1 MPGIAFHKGE
11 FMPLEQATIGVMT
24 HALHYGTSIFE
35 GIRGNWNEESQKL
48 YLFRLEE
55 HYERLLAGC
64 KIMRINLPYSAGEL
78 CNITTDMVERSG
90 YRQDIYVRPIAYK
103 SEERVATLN
112 LNHLEDGFTV
122 FAIPFGAYLDIE
134 AAARCCTS
142 SWRRTQDSVIPPS
155 IKIGGH
161 YVNSILAKTEAVR
174 NGFDEAILLNDRGQ
188 VSEGTGENLF
198 LLKNGKLS
206 TPSIADS
213 VLPGITRDT
222 VIELAQKE
230 LGIEIVERSI
240 TRSELYLADE
250 IFLTGT
256 AAHLTAVGSVDNL
269 DVGEGTMGPVTRQ
282 LQDMYFNVVR
292 GKNSKYMQWC
302 TPATPKLV
310 EA

>member
-11 FMPLEQATIGVMT
+11 FIPLEHATIGVMT

-35 GIRGNWNEESQKL
+35 GIRGNWNEEDEKL

-64 KIMRINLPYSAGEL
+64 KIMRIDLPYSVSEL
-78 CNITTDMVERSG
+78 SGITTDMVERSG

-155 IKIGGH
+155 IKIGGL
-161 YVNSILAKTEAVR
+161 YVNSILAKTEAVK

-188 VSEGTGENLF
+188 VSEGSGENLF

-222 VIELAQKE
+222 VIELAQNE
-230 LGIEIVERSI
+230 LGIEVVERSI

-256 AAHLTAVGSVDNL
+256 AAHLTAVGSIDNI
-269 DVGEGTMGPVTRQ
+269 DVGQGTMGPVTRQ
-282 LQDMYFNVVR
+282 LQDMYFDVVR
-292 GKNSKYMQWC
+292 GKNSKYLHWC
-302 TPATPKLV
+302 TPVTPKLV

>member
-11 FMPLEQATIGVMT
+11 FMPLEQASIGIMT

-35 GIRGNWNEESQKL
+35 GIRGNWNEEDEKL

-64 KIMRINLPYSAGEL
+64 KIMRINLPYSVSEL
-78 CNITTDMVERSG
+78 CNITTDMVQRSG
-90 YRQDIYVRPIAYK
+90 YRQDIYVRPLAYK
-103 SEERVATLN
+103 SEERVATLF
-112 LNHLEDGFTV
+112 LGHLEDGFSV
-122 FAIPFGAYLDIE
+122 FAIPFGAYLDLE

-155 IKIGGH
+155 IKIGGL
-161 YVNSILAKTEAVR
+161 YVNSILARTEAIT

-188 VSEGTGENLF
+188 VSEGSGENLF

-206 TPSIADS
+206 TPSISDS
-213 VLPGITRDT
+213 VLPGITRNT
-222 VIELAQKE
+222 IVELAQNE
-230 LGIEIVERSI
+230 LGIEVVERSI

-256 AAHLTAVGSVDNL
+256 AAHLTAVGSVDKI
-269 DVGEGTMGPVTRQ
+269 DVGNGTMGPATRQ
-282 LQDMYFNVVR
+282 LQDMYFDVVR
-292 GKNSKYMQWC
+292 GKNPKYLHWC

>member
-11 FMPLEQATIGVMT
+11 FMPLEQASIGIMT

-35 GIRGNWNEESQKL
+35 GIRGNWNEEDEKL

-64 KIMRINLPYSAGEL
+64 KIMRINLPYSVSEL
-78 CNITTDMVERSG
+78 CSITTDMVQRSG
-90 YRQDIYVRPIAYK
+90 YRQDIYVRPLAYK
-103 SEERVATLN
+103 SEERVATLF
-112 LNHLEDGFTV
+112 LGHLEDGFSV
-122 FAIPFGAYLDIE
+122 FAIPFGAYLDLE

-155 IKIGGH
+155 IKIGGL
-161 YVNSILAKTEAVR
+161 YVNSILARTEAIT

-188 VSEGTGENLF
+188 VSEGSGENLF

-206 TPSIADS
+206 TPSISDS

-222 VIELAQKE
+222 IVELAQNE
-230 LGIEIVERSI
+230 LGIEVVERSI

-256 AAHLTAVGSVDNL
+256 AAHLTAVGSIDNI
-269 DVGEGTMGPVTRQ
+269 DVGNGTMGPATRQ
-282 LQDMYFNVVR
+282 LQDMYFDVVR
-292 GKNSKYMQWC
+292 GKNPKYLHWC

>member
-1 MPGIAFHKGE
+1 MPRIAFHKGE
-11 FMPLEQATIGVMT
+11 LMPLEQATVGIMT

-35 GIRGNWNEESQKL
+35 GIRGNWNEEDEKL

-64 KIMRINLPYSAGEL
+64 KIMRINLPYSVGEL

-90 YRQDIYVRPIAYK
+90 YRQDIYVRPLAYK
-103 SEERVATLN
+103 SEERVATLY
-112 LNHLEDGFTV
+112 LGHLEDGFSV
-122 FAIPFGAYLDIE
+122 FAIPFGAYLDLE

-142 SWRRTQDSVIPPS
+142 SWRRAQDGVIPPS
-155 IKIGGH
+155 VKIGGL
-161 YVNSILAKTEAVR
+161 YVNSILAKTEAVS

-230 LGIEIVERSI
+230 LGIEVVERSI

-256 AAHLTAVGSVDNL
+256 AAHLTAVGSVDNI
-269 DVGEGTMGPVTRQ
+269 DVGEGTMGPATRQ
-282 LQDMYFNVVR
+282 LQDMYFDVVR
-292 GKNSKYMQWC
+292 GKNPKYMQWC

>member
-11 FMPLEQATIGVMT
+11 FMPLEQASIGIMT

-35 GIRGNWNEESQKL
+35 GIRGNWNEEDEKL

-112 LNHLEDGFTV
+112 LSHLEDGFSV

-142 SWRRTQDSVIPPS
+142 SWRRAQDGVIPPS
-155 IKIGGH
+155 IKIGGL
-161 YVNSILAKTEAVR
+161 YVNSILAKTEAVN

-188 VSEGTGENLF
+188 VSEGSGENLF

-206 TPSIADS
+206 TPSISDS
-213 VLPGITRDT
+213 VLPGITRNT
-222 VIELAQKE
+222 IVELAQNE
-230 LGIEIVERSI
+230 LGIEVVERSI

-256 AAHLTAVGSVDNL
+256 AAHLTAVGSIDNI
-269 DVGEGTMGPVTRQ
+269 DVGNGTMGPATRE
-282 LQDMYFNVVR
+282 LQDMYFDVVR
-292 GKNSKYMQWC
+292 GKNPKYLHWC

>member
-35 GIRGNWNEESQKL
+35 GIRGNWNEEDEKL

-64 KIMRINLPYSAGEL
+64 KIMRIDLPYSVTEL
-78 CNITTDMVERSG
+78 SNITTDMVERSG

-142 SWRRTQDSVIPPS
+142 SWRRAQDGVIPPS
-155 IKIGGH
+155 IKIAGL
-161 YVNSILAKTEAVR
+161 YVNSILAKTEAVK

-198 LLKNGKLS
+198 LLKKGKLS

-213 VLPGITRDT
+213 VLPGITRDA
-222 VIELAQKE
+222 VIELAQNE
-230 LGIEIVERSI
+230 LGIEVVERSI

-256 AAHLTAVGSVDNL
+256 AAHLTAVGSIDNI

-282 LQDMYFNVVR
+282 LQDMYFDVVR
-292 GKNSKYMQWC
+292 GKNSKYLHWC

>member
-11 FMPLEQATIGVMT
+11 LMPLEQATVGIMT

-35 GIRGNWNEESQKL
+35 GIRGNWNEEDEKL

-55 HYERLLAGC
+55 HYERMLAGC
-64 KIMRINLPYSAGEL
+64 KIMRINLPYSVSEL
-78 CNITTDMVERSG
+78 SNITTDMVERCG
-90 YRQDIYVRPIAYK
+90 YRQDIYVRPLAYK
-103 SEERVATLN
+103 SEERVATLY
-112 LNHLEDGFTV
+112 LGHLEDGFSV
-122 FAIPFGAYLDIE
+122 FAIPFGAYLDLE

-142 SWRRTQDSVIPPS
+142 SWRRAQDGVIPPS
-155 IKIGGH
+155 VKIGGL
-161 YVNSILAKTEAVR
+161 YVNSILAKTEAV
-174 NGFDEAILLNDRGQ
+174 NTGFDEAILLNDRGQ

-198 LLKNGKLS
+198 LLKNGKLA

-213 VLPGITRDT
+213 VLLGITRDT

-230 LGIEIVERSI
+230 FGIEVVERSI

-256 AAHLTAVGSVDNL
+256 AAHLTAVGSVDNIN
-269 DVGEGTMGPVTRQ
+269 VGDGTMGPATRQ
-282 LQDMYFNVVR
+282 LQEMYFDVVR
-292 GKNSKYMQWC
+292 GKNSKYLHWC

>member
-11 FMPLEQATIGVMT
+11 LMPLEQATVGIMT

-35 GIRGNWNEESQKL
+35 GIRGNWNEEDEKL

-55 HYERLLAGC
+55 HYERMLAGC
-64 KIMRINLPYSAGEL
+64 KIMRINLPYSVSEL
-78 CNITTDMVERSG
+78 SNITTDMVERCG
-90 YRQDIYVRPIAYK
+90 YRQDIYVRPLAYK
-103 SEERVATLN
+103 SEERVATLY
-112 LNHLEDGFTV
+112 LGHLEDGFSV
-122 FAIPFGAYLDIE
+122 FAIPFGAYLDLE

-142 SWRRTQDSVIPPS
+142 SWRRAQDGVIPPS
-155 IKIGGH
+155 VKIGGL
-161 YVNSILAKTEAVR
+161 YVNSILAKTEAV
-174 NGFDEAILLNDRGQ
+174 NTGFDEAILLNDRGQ

-198 LLKNGKLS
+198 LLKNGKLA

-213 VLPGITRDT
+213 VLLGITRDT
-222 VIELAQKE
+222 VIDLAQKE
-230 LGIEIVERSI
+230 LGIEVVERSI

-256 AAHLTAVGSVDNL
+256 AAHLTAVGSVDNIN
-269 DVGEGTMGPVTRQ
+269 VGEGTMGPATRQ
-282 LQDMYFNVVR
+282 LQEMYFDVVR
-292 GKNSKYMQWC
+292 GKNSKYLHWC

>member
-11 FMPLEQATIGVMT
+11 LMPLEQATVGIMT

-35 GIRGNWNEESQKL
+35 GIRGNWNEEDEKL

-55 HYERLLAGC
+55 HYERMLAGC
-64 KIMRINLPYSAGEL
+64 KIMRINLPYSVSEL
-78 CNITTDMVERSG
+78 SNITTDMVERCG
-90 YRQDIYVRPIAYK
+90 YRQDIYVRPLAYK
-103 SEERVATLN
+103 SEERVATLY
-112 LNHLEDGFTV
+112 LGHLEDGFSV
-122 FAIPFGAYLDIE
+122 FAIPFGAYLDLE

-142 SWRRTQDSVIPPS
+142 SWRRVQDGVIPPS
-155 IKIGGH
+155 VKIGGL
-161 YVNSILAKTEAVR
+161 YVNSILAKTEAV
-174 NGFDEAILLNDRGQ
+174 NTGFDEAILLNDRGQ

-198 LLKNGKLS
+198 LLKNGKLA

-213 VLPGITRDT
+213 VLLGITRDT

-230 LGIEIVERSI
+230 LGIEVVERSI

-256 AAHLTAVGSVDNL
+256 AAHLTAVGSVDNIN
-269 DVGEGTMGPVTRQ
+269 VGDGTMGPATRQ
-282 LQDMYFNVVR
+282 LQEMYFDVVR
-292 GKNSKYMQWC
+292 GKNSKYLHWC

>member
-64 KIMRINLPYSAGEL
+64 KIMRINLPYSVGEL

>member
-11 FMPLEQATIGVMT
+11 FMPLEQATIGIMT

-35 GIRGNWNEESQKL
+35 GIRGNWNEEDEKL

-78 CNITTDMVERSG
+78 CNITTNMVERSG
-90 YRQDIYVRPIAYK
+90 YRQDIYIRPLAYK
-103 SEERVATLN
+103 SEERVATLY
-112 LNHLEDGFTV
+112 LGHLEDGFSV
-122 FAIPFGAYLDIE
+122 FAIPFGAYLDLE

-155 IKIGGH
+155 IKIGGL
-161 YVNSILAKTEAVR
+161 YVNSILAKTEAVN

-198 LLKNGKLS
+198 LLKNGKLA

-213 VLPGITRDT
+213 VLLGITRDT
-222 VIELAQKE
+222 VIELAQEE
-230 LGIEIVERSI
+230 LGIEVVERSI

-250 IFLTGT
+250 LFLTGT
-256 AAHLTAVGSVDNL
+256 AAHLTAVGSLDNIN
-269 DVGEGTMGPVTRQ
+269 VGEGTMGPVTRQ
-282 LQDMYFNVVR
+282 LQEMYFDVVR
-292 GKNSKYMQWC
+292 GKNSKYLYWC

>member
-11 FMPLEQATIGVMT
+11 FMPLEQATVGVMT
-24 HALHYGTSIFE
+24 HALHYGTSVFE
-35 GIRGNWNEESQKL
+35 GIRGNWNEEDEKL

-64 KIMRINLPYSAGEL
+64 KIMRINLPYSVGEL
-78 CNITTDMVERSG
+78 SSITTDMVERSG

-155 IKIGGH
+155 IKIGGL
-161 YVNSILAKTEAVR
+161 YVNSILAKTEAVK

-222 VIELAQKE
+222 VVELAQNE
-230 LGIEIVERSI
+230 LGIEVVERSI

-256 AAHLTAVGSVDNL
+256 AAHLTAVGSIDNL

-282 LQDMYFNVVR
+282 LQDMYFDVVR

-302 TPATPKLV
+302 TPAAPKLV

>member
-11 FMPLEQATIGVMT
+11 FMPLEQASIGIMT

-35 GIRGNWNEESQKL
+35 GIRGNWNEEDEKL

-64 KIMRINLPYSAGEL
+64 KIMRINLPYSVSEL
-78 CNITTDMVERSG
+78 CNITTDMVQRSG

-103 SEERVATLN
+103 SEERVATLF
-112 LNHLEDGFTV
+112 LGHLEDGFSV
-122 FAIPFGAYLDIE
+122 FAIPFGAYLDLE

-155 IKIGGH
+155 IKIGGL
-161 YVNSILAKTEAVR
+161 YVNSILARTEAIT

-188 VSEGTGENLF
+188 VSEGSGENLF

-206 TPSIADS
+206 TPSISDS
-213 VLPGITRDT
+213 VLPGITRNT
-222 VIELAQKE
+222 IVELAQNE
-230 LGIEIVERSI
+230 LGIEVVERSI

-256 AAHLTAVGSVDNL
+256 AAHLTAVGSIDNI
-269 DVGEGTMGPVTRQ
+269 DVGNGTMGPATRQ
-282 LQDMYFNVVR
+282 LQDMYFDVVR
-292 GKNSKYMQWC
+292 GKNPKYLHWC

>member
-11 FMPLEQATIGVMT
+11 LMPLEQATVGIMT

-35 GIRGNWNEESQKL
+35 GIRGNWNEEDEKL

-64 KIMRINLPYSAGEL
+64 KIMRINLPYSVGEL

-90 YRQDIYVRPIAYK
+90 YRQDIYVRPLAYK
-103 SEERVATLN
+103 SEERVATLY
-112 LNHLEDGFTV
+112 LGHLEDGFSV
-122 FAIPFGAYLDIE
+122 FAIPFGAYLDLE

-142 SWRRTQDSVIPPS
+142 SWRRAQDGVIPPS
-155 IKIGGH
+155 IKIGGL
-161 YVNSILAKTEAVR
+161 YVNSILAKTEAVT

-230 LGIEIVERSI
+230 LGIEVVERSI

-256 AAHLTAVGSVDNL
+256 AAHLTAVGSVDNI
-269 DVGEGTMGPVTRQ
+269 DVGEGTMGPATRQ
-282 LQDMYFNVVR
+282 LQDMYFDVVR

>member
-11 FMPLEQATIGVMT
+11 LMPLEQATVGIMT

-35 GIRGNWNEESQKL
+35 GIRGNWNEEDEKL

-55 HYERLLAGC
+55 HYERMLAGC
-64 KIMRINLPYSAGEL
+64 KIMRIKLPYSVSEL
-78 CNITTDMVERSG
+78 SNITTDMVERCG
-90 YRQDIYVRPIAYK
+90 YRQDIYVRPLAYK
-103 SEERVATLN
+103 SEERVATLY
-112 LNHLEDGFTV
+112 LGHLEDGFSV
-122 FAIPFGAYLDIE
+122 FAIPFGAYLDLE

-142 SWRRTQDSVIPPS
+142 SWRRAQDGVIPPS
-155 IKIGGH
+155 VKIGGL
-161 YVNSILAKTEAVR
+161 YVNSILAKTEAV
-174 NGFDEAILLNDRGQ
+174 NAGFDEAILLNDRGQ

-230 LGIEIVERSI
+230 LDIEVVERSI

-256 AAHLTAVGSVDNL
+256 AAHLTAVGSVDNIN
-269 DVGEGTMGPVTRQ
+269 VGEGTMGPATRQ
-282 LQDMYFNVVR
+282 LQEMYFDVVR
-292 GKNSKYMQWC
+292 GKNSKYLHWC

>member
-35 GIRGNWNEESQKL
+35 GIRGNWNEEDEKL

-64 KIMRINLPYSAGEL
+64 KIMRINLPYSVAEL
-78 CNITTDMVERSG
+78 SNITTDMVERSG

-155 IKIGGH
+155 IKIGGL
-161 YVNSILAKTEAVR
+161 YVNSILAKTEAVK

-188 VSEGTGENLF
+188 VSEGSGENLF

-230 LGIEIVERSI
+230 LGIEVVERSI

-256 AAHLTAVGSVDNL
+256 AAHLTAVGSIDNL

-282 LQDMYFNVVR
+282 LQDMYFDVVR

>member
-11 FMPLEQATIGVMT
+11 FMPLEQASIGVMT

-35 GIRGNWNEESQKL
+35 GIRGNWNEEDEKL

-64 KIMRINLPYSAGEL
+64 KIMRIDLPYSVTEL
-78 CNITTDMVERSG
+78 SNITTDMVERSG

-142 SWRRTQDSVIPPS
+142 SWRRAQDGVIPPS
-155 IKIGGH
+155 IKIAGL
-161 YVNSILAKTEAVR
+161 YVNSILAKTEAVK

-188 VSEGTGENLF
+188 VSEGSGENLF

-213 VLPGITRDT
+213 VLPGITRGT
-222 VIELAQKE
+222 VIELAQNE
-230 LGIEIVERSI
+230 LGIEVVERSI

-256 AAHLTAVGSVDNL
+256 AAHLTAVGSIDNI

-282 LQDMYFNVVR
+282 LQDMYFDVVR
-292 GKNSKYMQWC
+292 GKNSKYLHWC

>member
-11 FMPLEQATIGVMT
+11 LMPLEQATVGIMT

-35 GIRGNWNEESQKL
+35 GIRGNWNEEDEKL

-64 KIMRINLPYSAGEL
+64 KIMRINLPYSVGEL

-90 YRQDIYVRPIAYK
+90 YRQDIYVRPLAYK
-103 SEERVATLN
+103 SEERVATLY
-112 LNHLEDGFTV
+112 LGHLEDGFSV
-122 FAIPFGAYLDIE
+122 FAIPFGAYLDLE

-142 SWRRTQDSVIPPS
+142 SWRRAQDGVIPPS
-155 IKIGGH
+155 IKIGGL
-161 YVNSILAKTEAVR
+161 YVNSILAKTEAVT

-230 LGIEIVERSI
+230 LGIEVVERSI

-256 AAHLTAVGSVDNL
+256 AAHLTAVGSVDNI
-269 DVGEGTMGPVTRQ
+269 DVGEGTMGPATRQ
-282 LQDMYFNVVR
+282 LQDMYFDVVR
-292 GKNSKYMQWC
+292 GKNPKYMQWC

>member
-11 FMPLEQATIGVMT
+11 FMALEQASIGIMT

-35 GIRGNWNEESQKL
+35 GIRGNWNEEDEKL

-64 KIMRINLPYSAGEL
+64 KIMRINLPYSVSEL
-78 CNITTDMVERSG
+78 CNITTDMVQRSG
-90 YRQDIYVRPIAYK
+90 YRQDIYVRPLAYK
-103 SEERVATLN
+103 SEERVATLF
-112 LNHLEDGFTV
+112 LGHLEDGFSV
-122 FAIPFGAYLDIE
+122 FAIPFGAYLDLE

-155 IKIGGH
+155 IKIGGL
-161 YVNSILAKTEAVR
+161 YVNSILARTEAIT

-188 VSEGTGENLF
+188 VSEGSGENLF

-206 TPSIADS
+206 TPSISDS

-222 VIELAQKE
+222 IVELAQNE
-230 LGIEIVERSI
+230 LGIEVVERSI

-256 AAHLTAVGSVDNL
+256 AAHLTAVGSIDNI
-269 DVGEGTMGPVTRQ
+269 DVGNGTMGPATRQ
-282 LQDMYFNVVR
+282 LQDMYFDVVR
-292 GKNSKYMQWC
+292 GKNPKYLHWC

>member
-11 FMPLEQATIGVMT
+11 LMPLEQATVGIMT

-35 GIRGNWNEESQKL
+35 GIRGNWNEEDEKL

-55 HYERLLAGC
+55 HYERMLAGC
-64 KIMRINLPYSAGEL
+64 KIMRINLPYSVSEL
-78 CNITTDMVERSG
+78 SNITTDIVERSG
-90 YRQDIYVRPIAYK
+90 YRQDIYVRPLAYK
-103 SEERVATLN
+103 SEERVATLY
-112 LNHLEDGFTV
+112 LGHLEDGFSV
-122 FAIPFGAYLDIE
+122 FAIPFGAYLDLE

-142 SWRRTQDSVIPPS
+142 SWRRAQDGVIPPS
-155 IKIGGH
+155 VKIGGL
-161 YVNSILAKTEAVR
+161 YVNSILAKTEAV
-174 NGFDEAILLNDRGQ
+174 NTGFDEAILLNDRGQ

-198 LLKNGKLS
+198 LLKNGKLA

-213 VLPGITRDT
+213 VLLGITRDT

-230 LGIEIVERSI
+230 FGIEVVERSI

-256 AAHLTAVGSVDNL
+256 AAHLTAVGSVDNIN
-269 DVGEGTMGPVTRQ
+269 VGDGTMGPATRQ
-282 LQDMYFNVVR
+282 LQEMYFDVVR
-292 GKNSKYMQWC
+292 GKNSKYLHWC

>member
-11 FMPLEQATIGVMT
+11 LMPLEQATVGIMT

-35 GIRGNWNEESQKL
+35 GIRGNWNEEDEKL
-48 YLFRLEE
+48 YLFLLEE
-55 HYERLLAGC
+55 HYERMLAGC
-64 KIMRINLPYSAGEL
+64 KIMRINLPYSVSEL
-78 CNITTDMVERSG
+78 SNITTDMVERCG
-90 YRQDIYVRPIAYK
+90 YRQDIYVRPLAYK
-103 SEERVATLN
+103 SEERVATLY
-112 LNHLEDGFTV
+112 LGHLEDGFSV
-122 FAIPFGAYLDIE
+122 FAIPFGAYLDLE

-142 SWRRTQDSVIPPS
+142 SWRRAQDGVIPPS
-155 IKIGGH
+155 VKIGGL
-161 YVNSILAKTEAVR
+161 YVNSILAKTEAV
-174 NGFDEAILLNDRGQ
+174 NTGFDEAILLNDRGQ

-198 LLKNGKLS
+198 LLKNGKLA

-213 VLPGITRDT
+213 VLLGITRDT

-230 LGIEIVERSI
+230 FGIEVVERSI

-256 AAHLTAVGSVDNL
+256 AAHLTAVGSVDNIN
-269 DVGEGTMGPVTRQ
+269 VGDGTMGPATRQ
-282 LQDMYFNVVR
+282 LQEMYFDVVR
-292 GKNSKYMQWC
+292 GKNSKYLHWC

>member
-11 FMPLEQATIGVMT
+11 FMPLEQASIGVMT

-35 GIRGNWNEESQKL
+35 GIRGNWNEEDEKL

-64 KIMRINLPYSAGEL
+64 KIMRIDLPYSVSEL
-78 CNITTDMVERSG
+78 SNITTDMVERSG

-155 IKIGGH
+155 IKIGGL

-222 VIELAQKE
+222 VIELAKNE
-230 LGIEIVERSI
+230 LGIEVVERSI

-256 AAHLTAVGSVDNL
+256 AAHLTAVGSIDNI
-269 DVGEGTMGPVTRQ
+269 DVGTGTMGPVTRQ
-282 LQDMYFNVVR
+282 LQDMYFDVVR
-292 GKNSKYMQWC
+292 GKNPKYLHWC

>member
-35 GIRGNWNEESQKL
+35 GIRGNWNEEDEKL

-64 KIMRINLPYSAGEL
+64 KIMRINLPYSVAEL
-78 CNITTDMVERSG
+78 SNITTDMVERSG

-155 IKIGGH
+155 IKIGGL
-161 YVNSILAKTEAVR
+161 YVNSILAKTEAVK

-230 LGIEIVERSI
+230 LGIEVVERSI

-256 AAHLTAVGSVDNL
+256 AAHLTAVGSIDNL

-282 LQDMYFNVVR
+282 LQDMYFDVVR

>member
-11 FMPLEQATIGVMT
+11 LMPLEQATVGIMT

-35 GIRGNWNEESQKL
+35 GIRGNWNEEYEKL

-55 HYERLLAGC
+55 HYERMLAGC
-64 KIMRINLPYSAGEL
+64 KIMRINLPYSVSEL
-78 CNITTDMVERSG
+78 SNITTDMVERCG
-90 YRQDIYVRPIAYK
+90 YRQDIYVRPLAYK
-103 SEERVATLN
+103 SEERVATLY
-112 LNHLEDGFTV
+112 LGHLEDGFSV
-122 FAIPFGAYLDIE
+122 FAIPFGAYLDLE

-142 SWRRTQDSVIPPS
+142 SWRRAQDGVIPPS
-155 IKIGGH
+155 VKIGGL
-161 YVNSILAKTEAVR
+161 YVNSILAKTEAV
-174 NGFDEAILLNDRGQ
+174 NTGFDEAILLNDRGQ

-198 LLKNGKLS
+198 LLKNGKLA

-213 VLPGITRDT
+213 VLLGITRDT
-222 VIELAQKE
+222 VIDLAQKE
-230 LGIEIVERSI
+230 LGIEVVERSI

-256 AAHLTAVGSVDNL
+256 AAHLTAVGSVDNIN
-269 DVGEGTMGPVTRQ
+269 VGEGTMGPATRQ
-282 LQDMYFNVVR
+282 LQEMYFDVVR
-292 GKNSKYMQWC
+292 GKNSKYLHWC

>member
-11 FMPLEQATIGVMT
+11 FMPLEQATIGIMT

-35 GIRGNWNEESQKL
+35 GIRGNWNEEDEKL

-78 CNITTDMVERSG
+78 CNITTNMVERSG
-90 YRQDIYVRPIAYK
+90 YRQDIYIRPLAYK
-103 SEERVATLN
+103 SEERVATLY
-112 LNHLEDGFTV
+112 LGHLEDGFSV
-122 FAIPFGAYLDIE
+122 FAIPFGAYLDLE

-155 IKIGGH
+155 IKIGGL
-161 YVNSILAKTEAVR
+161 YVNSILAKTEAVN

-198 LLKNGKLS
+198 LLKKGKLS

-230 LGIEIVERSI
+230 LGIEVVERSI

-256 AAHLTAVGSVDNL
+256 AAHLTAVGSVDNIN
-269 DVGEGTMGPVTRQ
+269 VGEGTMGPVTRQ
-282 LQDMYFNVVR
+282 LQDMYFDVVR
-292 GKNSKYMQWC
+292 GKNSKYLHWC

>member
-11 FMPLEQATIGVMT
+11 FMPLEQATIGIMT

-35 GIRGNWNEESQKL
+35 GIRGNWNEEDEKL

-78 CNITTDMVERSG
+78 CNITTDMVERCG
-90 YRQDIYVRPIAYK
+90 YRQDIYVRPLAYK
-103 SEERVATLN
+103 SEERVATLY
-112 LNHLEDGFTV
+112 LGHLEDGFTV
-122 FAIPFGAYLDIE
+122 FAIPFGAYLDLE

-155 IKIGGH
+155 IKIGGL
-161 YVNSILAKTEAVR
+161 YVNSILAKTEAVN

-198 LLKNGKLS
+198 LLKKGKLS

-222 VIELAQKE
+222 VIELAQNE
-230 LGIEIVERSI
+230 LGIEVVERSI

-250 IFLTGT
+250 LFLTGT
-256 AAHLTAVGSVDNL
+256 AAHLTAVGSVDNIN
-269 DVGEGTMGPVTRQ
+269 VGEGTMGPATRQ
-282 LQDMYFNVVR
+282 LQEMYFDVVR
-292 GKNSKYMQWC
+292 GKNSKYLHWC

>member
-1 MPGIAFHKGE
+1 
-11 FMPLEQATIGVMT
+11 MPLEQATVGIMT

-35 GIRGNWNEESQKL
+35 GIRGNWNEEDEKL
-48 YLFRLEE
+48 YLFRLKE
-55 HYERLLAGC
+55 HYERMLAGC
-64 KIMRINLPYSAGEL
+64 KIMRINLPYSVGEL

-90 YRQDIYVRPIAYK
+90 YRQDIYVRPLAYK
-103 SEERVATLN
+103 SEERVATLY
-112 LNHLEDGFTV
+112 LGHLEDGFSV
-122 FAIPFGAYLDIE
+122 FAIPFGAYLDLE

-142 SWRRTQDSVIPPS
+142 SWRRAQDGVIPPS
-155 IKIGGH
+155 IKIGGL
-161 YVNSILAKTEAVR
+161 YVNSILAKTEAVT

-230 LGIEIVERSI
+230 LGIEVVERSI

-256 AAHLTAVGSVDNL
+256 AAHLTAVGSVDNI

-282 LQDMYFNVVR
+282 LQDMYFDVVR

>member
-11 FMPLEQATIGVMT
+11 LMPLEQATVGIMT

-35 GIRGNWNEESQKL
+35 GIRGNWNEEDEKL

-64 KIMRINLPYSAGEL
+64 KIMRINLPYSVGEL

-90 YRQDIYVRPIAYK
+90 YRQDIYVRPLAYK
-103 SEERVATLN
+103 SEERVATLY
-112 LNHLEDGFTV
+112 LGHLEDGFSV
-122 FAIPFGAYLDIE
+122 FAIPFGAYLDLE

-142 SWRRTQDSVIPPS
+142 SWRRAQDGVIPPS
-155 IKIGGH
+155 IKIGGL
-161 YVNSILAKTEAVR
+161 YVNSILAKTEAVT

-230 LGIEIVERSI
+230 LGIEVVERSI

-256 AAHLTAVGSVDNL
+256 AAHLTAVGSIDNIN
-269 DVGEGTMGPVTRQ
+269 VGDGTMGPATRQ
-282 LQDMYFNVVR
+282 LQEMYFDVVR
-292 GKNSKYMQWC
+292 GKNSKYLHWC

>member
-11 FMPLEQATIGVMT
+11 FMPLEQASIGIMT

-35 GIRGNWNEESQKL
+35 GIRGNWNEEDEKL

-64 KIMRINLPYSAGEL
+64 KIMRINLPYSVGEL

-90 YRQDIYVRPIAYK
+90 YRQDIYVRPLAYK
-103 SEERVATLN
+103 SEERVATLY
-112 LNHLEDGFTV
+112 LGHLEDGFSV
-122 FAIPFGAYLDIE
+122 FAIPFGAYLDLE

-142 SWRRTQDSVIPPS
+142 SWRRAQDGVIPPS
-155 IKIGGH
+155 IKIGGL
-161 YVNSILAKTEAVR
+161 YVNSILAKTEAVS

-188 VSEGTGENLF
+188 VSEGSGENLF

-213 VLPGITRDT
+213 VLPGITRDA
-222 VIELAQKE
+222 VVELAQNE
-230 LGIEIVERSI
+230 LGIEVVERSI

-256 AAHLTAVGSVDNL
+256 AAHLTAVGSIDNI

-282 LQDMYFNVVR
+282 LQDMYFDVVR
-292 GKNSKYMQWC
+292 GKNPKYMQWC

>member
-11 FMPLEQATIGVMT
+11 FMPLEQASIGIMT

-35 GIRGNWNEESQKL
+35 GIRGNWNEEDEKL

-64 KIMRINLPYSAGEL
+64 KIMRINLPYSVSEL

-90 YRQDIYVRPIAYK
+90 YRQDIYVRPLAYK
-103 SEERVATLN
+103 SEERVATLF
-112 LNHLEDGFTV
+112 LGHLEDGFSV
-122 FAIPFGAYLDIE
+122 FAIPFGAYLDLE

-155 IKIGGH
+155 IKIGGL
-161 YVNSILAKTEAVR
+161 YVNSILARTEAIT

-188 VSEGTGENLF
+188 VSEGSGENLF

-206 TPSIADS
+206 TPSISDS

-222 VIELAQKE
+222 IVELAQNE
-230 LGIEIVERSI
+230 LGIEVVERSI

-256 AAHLTAVGSVDNL
+256 AAHLTAVGSIDNI
-269 DVGEGTMGPVTRQ
+269 DVGNGTMGPATRQ
-282 LQDMYFNVVR
+282 LQDMYFDVVR
-292 GKNSKYMQWC
+292 GKNPKYLHWC

>member
-11 FMPLEQATIGVMT
+11 FMPLEQATIGIMT

-35 GIRGNWNEESQKL
+35 GIRGNWNEEDEKL

-55 HYERLLAGC
+55 HYERMLAGC

-78 CNITTDMVERSG
+78 SNITTDMVERCG
-90 YRQDIYVRPIAYK
+90 YRQDIYVRPLAYK
-103 SEERVATLN
+103 SEERVATLY
-112 LNHLEDGFTV
+112 LGHLEDGFTV
-122 FAIPFGAYLDIE
+122 FAIPFGAYLDLE

-155 IKIGGH
+155 IKIGGL
-161 YVNSILAKTEAVR
+161 YVNSILAKTEAVN

-198 LLKNGKLS
+198 LLKNGKLA

-213 VLPGITRDT
+213 VLLGITRDT
-222 VIELAQKE
+222 VIELAQEE
-230 LGIEIVERSI
+230 LGIEVVERSI

-256 AAHLTAVGSVDNL
+256 AAHLTAVGSLDNIN
-269 DVGEGTMGPVTRQ
+269 VGEGTMGPVTRQ
-282 LQDMYFNVVR
+282 LQEMYFDVVR
-292 GKNSKYMQWC
+292 GKNSKYLYWC

>member
-11 FMPLEQATIGVMT
+11 FMPLEQATIGIMT

-35 GIRGNWNEESQKL
+35 GIRGNWNEEDEKL

-78 CNITTDMVERSG
+78 CNITTDMVERCG
-90 YRQDIYVRPIAYK
+90 YRQDIYVRPLAYK
-103 SEERVATLN
+103 SEERVATLY
-112 LNHLEDGFTV
+112 LGHLEDGFTV
-122 FAIPFGAYLDIE
+122 FAIPFGAYLDLE

-155 IKIGGH
+155 IKIGGL
-161 YVNSILAKTEAVR
+161 YVNSILAKTEAVN

-198 LLKNGKLS
+198 LLKNGKLA

-213 VLPGITRDT
+213 VLLGITRDT
-222 VIELAQKE
+222 VIELAQEE
-230 LGIEIVERSI
+230 LGIEVVERSI

-256 AAHLTAVGSVDNL
+256 AAHLTAVGSLDNIN
-269 DVGEGTMGPVTRQ
+269 VGEGTMGPVTRQ
-282 LQDMYFNVVR
+282 LQEMYFDVVR
-292 GKNSKYMQWC
+292 GKNSKYLYWC

>member
-11 FMPLEQATIGVMT
+11 FMPLEQATIGIMT

-35 GIRGNWNEESQKL
+35 GIRGNWNEEDEKL

-78 CNITTDMVERSG
+78 CNITTNMVERSG
-90 YRQDIYVRPIAYK
+90 YRQDIYVRPLAYK
-103 SEERVATLN
+103 SEERVATLY
-112 LNHLEDGFTV
+112 LGHLEDGFSV
-122 FAIPFGAYLDIE
+122 FAIPFGAYLDLE

-155 IKIGGH
+155 IKIGGL
-161 YVNSILAKTEAVR
+161 YVNSILAKTEAVN

-198 LLKNGKLS
+198 LLKNGKLA

-213 VLPGITRDT
+213 VLLGITRDT
-222 VIELAQKE
+222 VIELAQEE
-230 LGIEIVERSI
+230 LGIEVVERSI

-256 AAHLTAVGSVDNL
+256 AAHLTAVGSLDNIN
-269 DVGEGTMGPVTRQ
+269 VGEGTMGPVTRQ
-282 LQDMYFNVVR
+282 LQEMYFDVVR
-292 GKNSKYMQWC
+292 GKNSKYLYWC

>member
-11 FMPLEQATIGVMT
+11 FMPLKQATIGVMT
-24 HALHYGTSIFE
+24 HAFHYGTSIFE
-35 GIRGNWNEESQKL
+35 GIRGNWNEEDENL

-64 KIMRINLPYSAGEL
+64 KIMRIDLPYSVSEL
-78 CNITTDMVERSG
+78 SNITTDMVERSG

-155 IKIGGH
+155 IKIGGL
-161 YVNSILAKTEAVR
+161 YVNSILAKTEAVK

-188 VSEGTGENLF
+188 VSEGSGENLF

-213 VLPGITRDT
+213 VLPGITRAT
-222 VIELAQKE
+222 VIELAQNE
-230 LGIEIVERSI
+230 LGIEVVERSI

-256 AAHLTAVGSVDNL
+256 AAHLTAVGSIDNI

-282 LQDMYFNVVR
+282 LQDMYFDVVR
-292 GKNSKYMQWC
+292 GKNSKYLHWC

>member
-11 FMPLEQATIGVMT
+11 FMPLEQASIGVMT

-35 GIRGNWNEESQKL
+35 GIRGNWNEEDEKL

-64 KIMRINLPYSAGEL
+64 KIMRIDLPYSVSEL
-78 CNITTDMVERSG
+78 SNITTDMVERSG

-142 SWRRTQDSVIPPS
+142 SWRRAQDGVIPPS
-155 IKIGGH
+155 IKIAGL
-161 YVNSILAKTEAVR
+161 YVNSILAKTEAVK

-198 LLKNGKLS
+198 LLKKGKLS

-222 VIELAQKE
+222 VIDLAQNE
-230 LGIEIVERSI
+230 LGIEVVERSI

-256 AAHLTAVGSVDNL
+256 AAHLTAVGSIDNI

-282 LQDMYFNVVR
+282 LQDMYFDVVR
-292 GKNSKYMQWC
+292 GKSSKYLHWC

>member
-1 MPGIAFHKGE
+1 M
-11 FMPLEQATIGVMT
+11 
-24 HALHYGTSIFE
+24 
-35 GIRGNWNEESQKL
+35 
-48 YLFRLEE
+48 
-55 HYERLLAGC
+55 
-64 KIMRINLPYSAGEL
+64 
-78 CNITTDMVERSG
+78 
-90 YRQDIYVRPIAYK
+90 
-103 SEERVATLN
+103 ATLN
-112 LNHLEDGFTV
+112 LSHLDDGFSV

-155 IKIGGH
+155 IKIGGL

-222 VIELAQKE
+222 VIELAQNE
-230 LGIEIVERSI
+230 LGIEVVERSI

-256 AAHLTAVGSVDNL
+256 AAHLTAVGSIDNI

-282 LQDMYFNVVR
+282 LQDMYFDVVR
-292 GKNSKYMQWC
+292 GKNPKYLHWC